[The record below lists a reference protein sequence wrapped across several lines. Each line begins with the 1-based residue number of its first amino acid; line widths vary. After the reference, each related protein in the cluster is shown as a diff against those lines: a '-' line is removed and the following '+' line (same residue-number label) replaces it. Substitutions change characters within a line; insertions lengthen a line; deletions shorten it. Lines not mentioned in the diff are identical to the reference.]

1 MTSLMKKKRR
11 MSSSNVL
18 RNIVGC
24 RISQGWKEGNEPVT
38 QWKTIVLGQ
47 LPTNPSLYLVK
58 YDGNDSVYG
67 QELYNDDRILNLKV
81 LPPKVRFPQV
91 RDAHLARALVG
102 RAVQHKFK
110 GKDGSEDNW
119 RRLVLAQVP
128 IMKDL
133 FYSTY
138 KKDPALYFYQLLDDY
153 KKGNLHIIPDTPLA
167 EERSRD
173 DSDVLI
179 GNWVQYTKK
188 GGSK

>member
-119 RRLVLAQVP
+119 RRVMLAQVP

-167 EERSRD
+167 EERSGD

-179 GNWVQYTKK
+179 GNWVQYTRK

>member
-1 MTSLMKKKRR
+1 MKKRRR

-119 RRLVLAQVP
+119 RRVMLAQVP

-133 FYSTY
+133 FYSTTRRIQLSTSISSWMTTR
-138 KKDPALYFYQLLDDY
+138 KGTSTSFQTLLWLRKDQEM
-153 KKGNLHIIPDTPLA
+153 T
-167 EERSRD
+167 
-173 DSDVLI
+173 VMC
-179 GNWVQYTKK
+179 W
-188 GGSK
+188 